1 MDCGRKQIFVISFLL
16 VDDRSLF
23 RPIILSFVWLVG
35 INVVTSRLENMTKE
49 ERDNL
54 TPDNVTASAV
64 QVIKAAILQS
74 QQRALKAINQEQ
86 LALYYGIGRYV
97 SANTRKKNWGKGV
110 LAAISEQLRKELPG
124 LKGFSERNLKNMRT
138 FYEEWRMLENFN
150 SAGGTAE
157 FTEVNTKSAVQTAKL
172 EAEGEIRQLQ
182 LTNLPDFP
190 IVAFLNISFTHH
202 TAILSQVKSYEERK
216 FYIQFAADYKIK
228 TEELEQLMKD
238 DLYNHQG
245 NIPNNF
251 KKTIPDQLQAY
262 RAITMFKDDYLLDFI
277 NTEELFVRDKDRDEK
292 LIEQG
297 IINNVKNF
305 IMTFGKDFTFVGNQY
320 HLEKFGVEQFPD
332 LLFFNRE
339 LSALVCV
346 ELKDGPFK
354 TAYLGQLAGYLRIL
368 DDEVRKPNEN
378 PSIGIVLCKSANK
391 KFVEYVIQD
400 YDRPMGVAT
409 YKTSADM
416 DDRLKKLLP
425 SVEELEKLL

>member
-1 MDCGRKQIFVISFLL
+1 M
-16 VDDRSLF
+16 
-23 RPIILSFVWLVG
+23 
-35 INVVTSRLENMTKE
+35 E
-49 ERDNL
+49 EKDNL
-54 TPDNVTASAV
+54 STDNVTVSAV

-74 QQRALKAINQEQ
+74 QQRALKAVNQEQ

-97 SANTRKKNWGKGV
+97 SANTRNKNWGKGV
-110 LAAISEQLRKELPG
+110 IETISEQLRKELPG
-124 LKGFSERNLKNMRT
+124 LKGFSAPSLRKMRT
-138 FYEEWRMLENFN
+138 FYEEWRVLSDNSFVETNKLENN
-150 SAGGTAE
+150 SFDETNKIPVVN
-157 FTEVNTKSAVQTAKL
+157 FTVGA
-172 EAEGEIRQLQ
+172 
-182 LTNLPDFP
+182 DFP
-190 IVAFLNISFTHH
+190 IAAFMNIGFSHH
-202 TAILSQVKSYEERK
+202 YAIVSKVKDLEQRK
-216 FYIQFAADYKIK
+216 FYIQFAADTKAK
-228 TEELEQLMKD
+228 VEDLERMIDD

-354 TAYLGQLAGYLRIL
+354 TTYLGQLAGYLRIL

-400 YDRPMGVAT
+400 YDHPMGVAT